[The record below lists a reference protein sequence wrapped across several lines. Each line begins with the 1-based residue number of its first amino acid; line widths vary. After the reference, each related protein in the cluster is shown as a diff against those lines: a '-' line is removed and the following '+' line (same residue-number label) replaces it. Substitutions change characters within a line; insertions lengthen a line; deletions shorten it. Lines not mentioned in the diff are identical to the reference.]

1 MTFEQRIDWFSA
13 RNLIMLFFWKDHFL
27 NPLVPEQLQKLK
39 SSGLLDNKYLLK
51 VLEEYLPELDAEL
64 PRGMY
69 FPVPISRSLSE
80 GGEFSTTL
88 AGQFFYDFIRVDDSQ
103 KWSLRDK
110 YITGKVLS
118 LFESN
123 LFYEKETS
131 RYYVE
136 YWSDSRWDKCYLECA
151 LTPILG
157 LSVES
162 IPGGLKMQL
171 NNHKT
176 DTIDLHSFRIDAE
189 ERCFAFSLNHGEVLL
204 ADTPRFWL
212 LNQLDETGTQL
223 VLNKQLFPLNISS

>member
-1 MTFEQRIDWFSA
+1 MTFEQRIDWFST
-13 RNLIMLFFWKDHFL
+13 RNLIMLFLWKDHFL

-80 GGEFSTTL
+80 GGEFSTIL

>member
-13 RNLIMLFFWKDHFL
+13 RNLIMLFLWKDHFL

-80 GGEFSTTL
+80 GGEFSTKL

>member
-13 RNLIMLFFWKDHFL
+13 RNMIMLFLWKDHFL

-80 GGEFSTTL
+80 GGEFSTIL

-162 IPGGLKMQL
+162 IPGGLKIQL

-176 DTIDLHSFRIDAE
+176 DLIDLHSFRIDSK
-189 ERCFAFSLNHGEVLL
+189 ERCFAFTLNHGEVQL
-204 ADTPRFWL
+204 ADTPRFWV

>member
-13 RNLIMLFFWKDHFL
+13 RNLIMLFLWKDHFL

-80 GGEFSTTL
+80 GGEFSTIL

-176 DTIDLHSFRIDAE
+176 DTIDLHSFRIDTK

-212 LNQLDETGTQL
+212 INQLDETGTQL
-223 VLNKQLFPLNISS
+223 ILNKQLFPLNISS

>member
-1 MTFEQRIDWFSA
+1 MTFEERIDWFSA
-13 RNLIMLFFWKDHFL
+13 RNLIMLFLWIDHFL

-80 GGEFSTTL
+80 GGEFSTIL

-171 NNHKT
+171 NNLKT
-176 DTIDLHSFRIDAE
+176 DTIDLHSFRIDTK

-212 LNQLDETGTQL
+212 LNQLDETGAQL

>member
-1 MTFEQRIDWFSA
+1 MTFEQRIDWFSE
-13 RNLIMLFFWKDHFL
+13 RNLIMLFLWKDHFL

-80 GGEFSTTL
+80 GGEFSTIL

-151 LTPILG
+151 ITPMLG

-162 IPGGLKMQL
+162 IPDGLKLEL

-223 VLNKQLFPLNISS
+223 VLNKQLFPLNNSS

>member
-1 MTFEQRIDWFSA
+1 MTFEQRIYWFSA
-13 RNLIMLFFWKDHFL
+13 RNMIMLFLLKDRFL
-27 NPLVPEQLQKLK
+27 NPLVPVQLQKLK

-51 VLEEYLPELDAEL
+51 VLEEYLPEFDAEL

-80 GGEFSTTL
+80 GGVFSTNL
-88 AGQFFYDFIRVDDSQ
+88 VGQYFYDFIRVDDCQ

-123 LFYEKETS
+123 LFYEKDTR

-176 DTIDLHSFRIDAE
+176 DTIDLHSFRIDTK

-204 ADTPRFWL
+204 TDTPRFWL

>member
-13 RNLIMLFFWKDHFL
+13 RNLIMLFLWKDHFL

-51 VLEEYLPELDAEL
+51 VLEEYLPELDAKL

-69 FPVPISRSLSE
+69 FPVPISRSLSD
-80 GGEFSTTL
+80 GGEFSTIL

-151 LTPILG
+151 ITPILG

-162 IPGGLKMQL
+162 IPGGLKIQL

-176 DTIDLHSFRIDAE
+176 DLIDLHSFRIDSK
-189 ERCFAFSLNHGEVLL
+189 ERCFAFTLNHGEVQL

-223 VLNKQLFPLNISS
+223 ILKKQLFPLNISS

>member
-1 MTFEQRIDWFSA
+1 MTFEERIDWFTA
-13 RNLIMLFFWKDHFL
+13 RNLIMLFLLKDRFL

-80 GGEFSTTL
+80 GGEFSTIL
-88 AGQFFYDFIRVDDSQ
+88 AGQFFYDFIRVDDCQ

>member
-13 RNLIMLFFWKDHFL
+13 RNLIMLFLWKDHFL

-80 GGEFSTTL
+80 GGEFSTIL

>member
-1 MTFEQRIDWFSA
+1 MTFEQRIDWFSE
-13 RNLIMLFFWKDHFL
+13 RNLIMLFLWKDHFL

-80 GGEFSTTL
+80 GGEFSTKL
-88 AGQFFYDFIRVDDSQ
+88 AGQFFYDFIRVDDCQ

-123 LFYEKETS
+123 LFYEKGTS

-176 DTIDLHSFRIDAE
+176 DTIDLHSFRIDTK
-189 ERCFAFSLNHGEVLL
+189 ERCFAFSLKHGEVLL
-204 ADTPRFWL
+204 ADTPRYWL
-212 LNQLDETGTQL
+212 LNKLDETGTKL
-223 VLNKQLFPLNISS
+223 VLNKQLFHLNISS

>member
-1 MTFEQRIDWFSA
+1 MTFEQRIDWFSE
-13 RNLIMLFFWKDHFL
+13 RNLIMLFLWKDHFL

-80 GGEFSTTL
+80 GGEFSTIL
-88 AGQFFYDFIRVDDSQ
+88 AGQFFYDFIQVDDSK

-151 LTPILG
+151 ITPILG

-162 IPGGLKMQL
+162 IPGGLKIQL

-176 DTIDLHSFRIDAE
+176 DLIDLHSFRIDSK
-189 ERCFAFSLNHGEVLL
+189 ERCFAFTLNHGEVQL

-223 VLNKQLFPLNISS
+223 ILKKQLFPLNISS

>member
-1 MTFEQRIDWFSA
+1 MTFEQRIDWFSE
-13 RNLIMLFFWKDHFL
+13 RNLIMLFLWKDHFL

-80 GGEFSTTL
+80 GGEFSTIL

-151 LTPILG
+151 ITPILG

-162 IPGGLKMQL
+162 IPGGLKIQL

-176 DTIDLHSFRIDAE
+176 DLIDLHSFRIDSK
-189 ERCFAFSLNHGEVLL
+189 ERCFAFTLNHGEVQL

-223 VLNKQLFPLNISS
+223 ILKKQLFPLNISS

>member
-1 MTFEQRIDWFSA
+1 MTFEQRIDWFSE
-13 RNLIMLFFWKDHFL
+13 RNLIMLFLWKDRFL

-80 GGEFSTTL
+80 GGEFSTKL
-88 AGQFFYDFIRVDDSQ
+88 ARQFFYDFIRVDDCQ
-103 KWSLRDK
+103 KWSLREK

-131 RYYVE
+131 RYYAE

-176 DTIDLHSFRIDAE
+176 DTIDLHSFRIDTK

>member
-1 MTFEQRIDWFSA
+1 MTFEQRIDWFSE
-13 RNLIMLFFWKDHFL
+13 RNLIMLFLWKDHFL

-80 GGEFSTTL
+80 GGEFSTIL

-157 LSVES
+157 LSVEI

-223 VLNKQLFPLNISS
+223 ILNKQLFPLNISS

>member
-1 MTFEQRIDWFSA
+1 MTFEQRIDWFSE
-13 RNLIMLFFWKDHFL
+13 RNLIMLFLWKDHFL

-80 GGEFSTTL
+80 GGEFSTIL

-151 LTPILG
+151 ITPILG

-162 IPGGLKMQL
+162 IPGGLKIQL

-176 DTIDLHSFRIDAE
+176 DLIDLHSFRIDSK
-189 ERCFAFSLNHGEVLL
+189 ERCFAFTLNHGEVQL

-223 VLNKQLFPLNISS
+223 ILNKQLFPLNISS

>member
-13 RNLIMLFFWKDHFL
+13 RNLIMLFLWKDHFL

-69 FPVPISRSLSE
+69 FPVPISRSLSD
-80 GGEFSTTL
+80 GEDFSTKL
-88 AGQFFYDFIRVDDSQ
+88 AGQFFYDFIRVDDYQ

-123 LFYEKETS
+123 LFYEKETN

-151 LTPILG
+151 LTPMLG

-189 ERCFAFSLNHGEVLL
+189 ERCFAFSLNHGEVQL

>member
-1 MTFEQRIDWFSA
+1 
-13 RNLIMLFFWKDHFL
+13 
-27 NPLVPEQLQKLK
+27 
-39 SSGLLDNKYLLK
+39 
-51 VLEEYLPELDAEL
+51 
-64 PRGMY
+64 
-69 FPVPISRSLSE
+69 
-80 GGEFSTTL
+80 
-88 AGQFFYDFIRVDDSQ
+88 
-103 KWSLRDK
+103 LRDK
-110 YITGKVLS
+110 YITRKVLS

>member
-1 MTFEQRIDWFSA
+1 MTFEQRIDWFSE
-13 RNLIMLFFWKDHFL
+13 RNLIMLFLWKDHFL

-80 GGEFSTTL
+80 GGEFSTIL

-151 LTPILG
+151 ITPMLG

-162 IPGGLKMQL
+162 ITDGLKLEL

-176 DTIDLHSFRIDAE
+176 DLIDLHSFRIDAE
-189 ERCFAFSLNHGEVLL
+189 ERCFAFTLNHGEVQL

-223 VLNKQLFPLNISS
+223 ILNKQLFPLNILS

>member
-1 MTFEQRIDWFSA
+1 MEE
-13 RNLIMLFFWKDHFL
+13 HF
-27 NPLVPEQLQKLK
+27 PE
-39 SSGLLDNKYLLK
+39 Y
-51 VLEEYLPELDAEL
+51 DAEL

-69 FPVPISRSLSE
+69 FPVPISRTLSD
-80 GGEFSTTL
+80 GEDFSTKL
-88 AGQFFYDFIRVDDSQ
+88 AGQFFYDYIHVDDHK

-123 LFYEKETS
+123 LFYEKETN

-151 LTPILG
+151 ITPMLG

-162 IPGGLKMQL
+162 IPDGLKLEL

-176 DTIDLHSFRIDAE
+176 DLIDLHSFRIDAE

-204 ADTPRFWL
+204 EETCLLYTTPSPR
-212 LNQLDETGTQL
+212 D
-223 VLNKQLFPLNISS
+223 

>member
-1 MTFEQRIDWFSA
+1 MTFEQRIDWFSE
-13 RNLIMLFFWKDHFL
+13 RNLIMLFLWKDHFL

-80 GGEFSTTL
+80 GGEFSTIL

-157 LSVES
+157 LSVEN

>member
-1 MTFEQRIDWFSA
+1 MTFEQRIDWFSE
-13 RNLIMLFFWKDHFL
+13 RNLIMLFLWKDHFL

-80 GGEFSTTL
+80 GGEFSPIL

-151 LTPILG
+151 ITPMLG

-162 IPGGLKMQL
+162 ITDGLKLEL

-176 DTIDLHSFRIDAE
+176 DLIDLHSFRIDAE
-189 ERCFAFSLNHGEVLL
+189 ERCFAFTLNHGEVQL

-223 VLNKQLFPLNISS
+223 ILNKQLFPLNISS

>member
-1 MTFEQRIDWFSA
+1 MTFEQRIDWFSE
-13 RNLIMLFFWKDHFL
+13 RNLIMLFLWKDHFL

-80 GGEFSTTL
+80 GGEFSTIL
-88 AGQFFYDFIRVDDSQ
+88 AGQFFYDFIRVDDCQ

-157 LSVES
+157 LSVENIS
-162 IPGGLKMQL
+162 GGLKMQL

-176 DTIDLHSFRIDAE
+176 DTIDLHSFRIDTK
-189 ERCFAFSLNHGEVLL
+189 ERCFAFSLKHGEVLL

>member
-1 MTFEQRIDWFSA
+1 MTFEERIDWFSA
-13 RNLIMLFFWKDHFL
+13 RNLIMLFLLKDRFL
-27 NPLVPEQLQKLK
+27 NPLVPVQLQKLK

-51 VLEEYLPELDAEL
+51 VMEEHFPQYDAEL

-80 GGEFSTTL
+80 GGEFSIKL
-88 AGQFFYDFIRVDDSQ
+88 AGQFFYDFIHVDDCQ

-157 LSVES
+157 LAVES

-176 DTIDLHSFRIDAE
+176 DSIDLHSFRIDTK
-189 ERCFAFSLNHGEVLL
+189 ERCFAFSLKHGEVLL

-212 LNQLDETGTQL
+212 LNQLDETGTKL

>member
-1 MTFEQRIDWFSA
+1 MTFEQRIDWFSE
-13 RNLIMLFFWKDHFL
+13 RNLIMLFLWKDHFL

-80 GGEFSTTL
+80 GGEFSTIL

-189 ERCFAFSLNHGEVLL
+189 ERCFAFSLNHGEIQL

-223 VLNKQLFPLNISS
+223 ILNKQLFPLNISS

>member
-1 MTFEQRIDWFSA
+1 
-13 RNLIMLFFWKDHFL
+13 
-27 NPLVPEQLQKLK
+27 
-39 SSGLLDNKYLLK
+39 
-51 VLEEYLPELDAEL
+51 
-64 PRGMY
+64 MY

-80 GGEFSTTL
+80 GGEFSTIL

-123 LFYEKETS
+123 LFYEKETN

-151 LTPILG
+151 ITPMLG
-157 LSVES
+157 LSVEN
-162 IPGGLKMQL
+162 IPDGLKLEL

-176 DTIDLHSFRIDAE
+176 DLIDLHSFRIDTK
-189 ERCFAFSLNHGEVLL
+189 ERCFAFSLNHGEVQL

-223 VLNKQLFPLNISS
+223 ILNKQLFPLNISS

>member
-1 MTFEQRIDWFSA
+1 MTFEQRIDWFTA
-13 RNLIMLFFWKDHFL
+13 RNLIMLFLWKDHFL

-80 GGEFSTTL
+80 GGEFSTKL
-88 AGQFFYDFIRVDDSQ
+88 AVQFFYDFIHVDDCQ

-136 YWSDSRWDKCYLECA
+136 YWSDSRWDKCYLECE

-162 IPGGLKMQL
+162 IPEGLKVQL

-176 DTIDLHSFRIDAE
+176 DTIDLHSFRIDTK
-189 ERCFAFSLNHGEVLL
+189 ERCLAFSLKHGEVLL

-223 VLNKQLFPLNISS
+223 VLNKQLFPLKISS

>member
-13 RNLIMLFFWKDHFL
+13 RNLIMLFLWKDHFL

-80 GGEFSTTL
+80 GGEFSTIL

-151 LTPILG
+151 ITPMLG
-157 LSVES
+157 LSVEN
-162 IPGGLKMQL
+162 IPDGLKLEL

-176 DTIDLHSFRIDAE
+176 DLIDLHSFRIDAE
-189 ERCFAFSLNHGEVLL
+189 ERCFAFTLNHGEVQL

-223 VLNKQLFPLNISS
+223 ILNKQLFPLNISS

>member
-13 RNLIMLFFWKDHFL
+13 RNLIMLFLWKDHFL

-80 GGEFSTTL
+80 GGEFSTIL
-88 AGQFFYDFIRVDDSQ
+88 AGQFFYDFIRVDDCQ

-123 LFYEKETS
+123 LFYEKGTS

-189 ERCFAFSLNHGEVLL
+189 ERCFAFTLNHGEVQL

>member
-1 MTFEQRIDWFSA
+1 MTFEQRIDWFSE
-13 RNLIMLFFWKDHFL
+13 RNLIMLFLWKDRFL

-69 FPVPISRSLSE
+69 FPVPISRSFSE
-80 GGEFSTTL
+80 GGEISTKL
-88 AGQFFYDFIRVDDSQ
+88 AGQFFYDFIRVDDCQ

>member
-1 MTFEQRIDWFSA
+1 MTFEQRIDWFSE
-13 RNLIMLFFWKDHFL
+13 RNLIMLFLWKDHFL

-80 GGEFSTTL
+80 GGEFSTIL

-151 LTPILG
+151 ITPMLG
-157 LSVES
+157 LSVEN
-162 IPGGLKMQL
+162 IPNGLKLEL

-176 DTIDLHSFRIDAE
+176 DLIDLHSFRIDAE
-189 ERCFAFSLNHGEVLL
+189 ERCFAFTLNHGEVQL

-223 VLNKQLFPLNISS
+223 FLNKQLFPLNISS